1 MIDGRLPWLLVFQ
14 VLGVLAAVVIFV
26 ATWPLG
32 LLTFTALVIA
42 AAMLHP
48 LAVLLALLV
57 GARTAG
63 LIGALVAVPFL
74 AGLWEIVR
82 ELYVEPRREA

>member
-14 VLGVLAAVVIFV
+14 VLGVLAVFE
-26 ATWPLG
+26 L
-32 LLTFTALVIA
+32 
-42 AAMLHP
+42 
-48 LAVLLALLV
+48 LAVLLALRV
-57 GARTAG
+57 GAPTAG
-63 LIGALVAVPFL
+63 LIGALVAVPVL

>member
-1 MIDGRLPWLLVFQ
+1 MIDRRLPWLLVFQ
-14 VLGVLAAVVIFV
+14 MLGVLAAVFE
-26 ATWPLG
+26 
-32 LLTFTALVIA
+32 
-42 AAMLHP
+42 P

>member
-26 ATWPLG
+26 ATWPLW

-42 AAMLHP
+42 GAMLP
-48 LAVLLALLV
+48 A
-57 GARTAG
+57 AR
-63 LIGALVAVPFL
+63 
-74 AGLWEIVR
+74 R
-82 ELYVEPRREA
+82 YVELRREA

>member
-26 ATWPLG
+26 ATWPFW

-42 AAMLHP
+42 AAILP
-48 LAVLLALLV
+48 A
-57 GARTAG
+57 AR
-63 LIGALVAVPFL
+63 
-74 AGLWEIVR
+74 
-82 ELYVEPRREA
+82 LYVEPRREA

>member
-14 VLGVLAAVVIFV
+14 VLGVLAVFE
-26 ATWPLG
+26 L
-32 LLTFTALVIA
+32 
-42 AAMLHP
+42 
-48 LAVLLALLV
+48 LAVLLALRV
-57 GARTAG
+57 GAHTAG
-63 LIGALVAVPFL
+63 LIGALVAVPFP